1 MISLPLVTCVSLNES
16 ISLCCMGWKK
26 ERERDGELE
35 RESFFL
41 FSKTIRTLLSHSK
54 LLSSPFLIQLFLIEF
69 FFCICS
75 WCFVWT
81 PTATDVL
88 YLVIRASANPH
99 SIYGS
104 LWPIIDWPYWIS
116 RKIDNK
122 VFCWL
127 LHKANIIGDVVL
139 FYYRIVFH
147 NLMRRWS
154 LEMLNSI
161 VVWFIEEISRHC
173 GGSSQV

>member
-1 MISLPLVTCVSLNES
+1 MLHGL
-16 ISLCCMGWKK
+16 K

-41 FSKTIRTLLSHSK
+41 FSKTIRTLLSCSK
-54 LLSSPFLIQLFLIEF
+54 LLPSPFLIQLFLIEF

-75 WCFVWT
+75 WCFVWA
-81 PTATDVL
+81 PTTTNVL
-88 YLVIRASANPH
+88 YPVIRASASPH

-104 LWPIIDWPYWIS
+104 LCPIIDWPNWIS
-116 RKIDNK
+116 WKIDNK

-127 LHKANIIGDVVL
+127 LHKANIIGDVIL
-139 FYYRIVFH
+139 FRYKIIFH

-161 VVWFIEEISRHC
+161 VVWFIEKISRHC
-173 GGSSQV
+173 GRSPQV

>member
-1 MISLPLVTCVSLNES
+1 MLHRL
-16 ISLCCMGWKK
+16 K

-41 FSKTIRTLLSHSK
+41 FSKTIRTPLSHSK
-54 LLSSPFLIQLFLIEF
+54 LLPSPFLIQLFLIEF

-75 WCFVWT
+75 WCFVWA

-88 YLVIRASANPH
+88 YLVIRASASSH

-104 LWPIIDWPYWIS
+104 LWPMIDWLDWITW
-116 RKIDNK
+116 KIDNK

-139 FYYRIVFH
+139 FRYKIVFH
-147 NLMRRWS
+147 NLMHRWS

-173 GGSSQV
+173 GGSPQV

>member
-1 MISLPLVTCVSLNES
+1 MLHRL
-16 ISLCCMGWKK
+16 K

-41 FSKTIRTLLSHSK
+41 FSKTIRTPLSHSK
-54 LLSSPFLIQLFLIEF
+54 LLPSPFLIQLFLIEF

-75 WCFVWT
+75 WCFVWA

-88 YLVIRASANPH
+88 YLVIRASASSH

-104 LWPIIDWPYWIS
+104 LWPMIDWLDWITW
-116 RKIDNK
+116 KIDNK

-127 LHKANIIGDVVL
+127 LHKANIIGVMVL
-139 FYYRIVFH
+139 FRYKIVFH
-147 NLMRRWS
+147 NLRRWS

-161 VVWFIEEISRHC
+161 VVWFIEEISRHY
-173 GGSSQV
+173 GGSPQV